1 MSALGDLAI
10 LVAAFA
16 VGTLV
21 ALVAGADELGI
32 AFGVGQVGFILAI
45 VFVLLRRG
53 SAQADPKP
61 RRPEVPPTKRRRG

>member
-21 ALVAGADELGI
+21 ALAAGADELGI
-32 AFGVGQVGFILAI
+32 AFGVGQVGFMLAV

-53 SAQADPKP
+53 SARADPRP
-61 RRPEVPPTKRRRG
+61 QRPEMPPTKRRRG